1 MRKILTYFINHT
13 VAVNVII
20 LAVVVL
26 GIAGMRS
33 LKSSFFPLSESRNV
47 TIRISY
53 PGASP
58 QEMEEGIVLKIEDNL
73 QGMIGVDR
81 FTSTSSENFAVINV
95 EILKGYDVDVVMQDI
110 KNAVD
115 RVPSFPIGMEP
126 PVISKAIFRTEALSF
141 VVSAD
146 NVSLKTLKSI
156 AREVETDLRVI
167 DGISQVEIS
176 GFPLEEIEIAV
187 NEDMLRAYNLTF
199 RQVAD
204 AVANTNIL
212 VTGGSI
218 KTETEDYLIRVNNR
232 FYHGDELDYIIV
244 KADAS
249 GNKIRLRDVASV
261 RDRWSENPDRTYFNG
276 KPSVNVVVSTTNSE
290 DLIVVANKTKDYIVD
305 FNNSHDN
312 VQLNITSDSS
322 TTVVQRTDLLLKNGL
337 QGIFLVLIFLA
348 LFLKPRLAFWVAI
361 GLPISFLGMFIFA
374 SYLGVTINVLS
385 LFGMIIVI
393 GILVDDGI
401 VISENIYH
409 HYEKGKDKIQAA
421 IDGTMEVLPAITAAI
436 VTTLIA
442 FSTFFFLD
450 GRVGEFFGEVAIV
463 VILTLSISLVEAL
476 IILPS
481 HVAHSKALTKKQKTY
496 WFNKKADRFI
506 SWMRDTIY
514 GPSLAFFMKN
524 KFLGFAIPVALLI
537 ITFGA
542 MTGGVIR
549 FTFFPTIA
557 SDRVSITLK
566 MPQGTNEH
574 ITDSLISRIEDAA
587 WRVNDDF
594 TKRQSDN
601 QTVIQNIIKRVGP
614 GTANAS
620 LNINLLPGEFR
631 EFASF
636 EIATAINEEVGPLY
650 GIESVEFGSGSNFGG
665 KPVSISL
672 SGSNIDELKAAKEML
687 KTQLN
692 NNPLLKDVSDNDP
705 DGIKEI
711 KIELKESA
719 YALGLSLNDVISQVR
734 SGFFGQQV
742 QRFQR
747 GRDEIRVWV
756 RYARDERSSIK
767 NLDDMRIMSSTGERV
782 PLKEIASYVIQ
793 RGENSINHLD
803 GRREINVNADLK
815 DPSTSATDIMASIEN
830 DFMPLVKTKYPT
842 ITASFEGQ
850 NREAS
855 KVTSSAGTVLPIV
868 IFLIFVLI
876 AFTFRSFSQP
886 LLLMF
891 MVPFSLIGV
900 VWGHWIHGFNINIL
914 SFLGIIALVGIVVND
929 GLVLITKFNGYLK
942 EGMKFDDAL
951 LTAGKSRFRAIF
963 LTSLT
968 TVAGLSPLIFEKSR
982 QAQFLIPMAISIAYG
997 IILATALTLVMLPM
1011 LLSVGNSIKVYWKW
1025 LVSGVKPAKEEVER
1039 AIIEKNVES
1048 YDAV

>member
-95 EILKGYDVDVVMQDI
+95 EILKGYDVDVAMQDI

-312 VQLNITSDSS
+312 VQLSITSDSS

-401 VISENIYH
+401 VIS
-409 HYEKGKDKIQAA
+409 
-421 IDGTMEVLPAITAAI
+421 
-436 VTTLIA
+436 
-442 FSTFFFLD
+442 
-450 GRVGEFFGEVAIV
+450 
-463 VILTLSISLVEAL
+463 
-476 IILPS
+476 
-481 HVAHSKALTKKQKTY
+481 
-496 WFNKKADRFI
+496 
-506 SWMRDTIY
+506 
-514 GPSLAFFMKN
+514 
-524 KFLGFAIPVALLI
+524 
-537 ITFGA
+537 
-542 MTGGVIR
+542 
-549 FTFFPTIA
+549 
-557 SDRVSITLK
+557 
-566 MPQGTNEH
+566 
-574 ITDSLISRIEDAA
+574 
-587 WRVNDDF
+587 
-594 TKRQSDN
+594 
-601 QTVIQNIIKRVGP
+601 
-614 GTANAS
+614 
-620 LNINLLPGEFR
+620 
-631 EFASF
+631 
-636 EIATAINEEVGPLY
+636 
-650 GIESVEFGSGSNFGG
+650 
-665 KPVSISL
+665 
-672 SGSNIDELKAAKEML
+672 
-687 KTQLN
+687 
-692 NNPLLKDVSDNDP
+692 
-705 DGIKEI
+705 
-711 KIELKESA
+711 
-719 YALGLSLNDVISQVR
+719 
-734 SGFFGQQV
+734 
-742 QRFQR
+742 
-747 GRDEIRVWV
+747 
-756 RYARDERSSIK
+756 
-767 NLDDMRIMSSTGERV
+767 
-782 PLKEIASYVIQ
+782 
-793 RGENSINHLD
+793 
-803 GRREINVNADLK
+803 
-815 DPSTSATDIMASIEN
+815 
-830 DFMPLVKTKYPT
+830 
-842 ITASFEGQ
+842 
-850 NREAS
+850 
-855 KVTSSAGTVLPIV
+855 
-868 IFLIFVLI
+868 
-876 AFTFRSFSQP
+876 
-886 LLLMF
+886 
-891 MVPFSLIGV
+891 
-900 VWGHWIHGFNINIL
+900 
-914 SFLGIIALVGIVVND
+914 
-929 GLVLITKFNGYLK
+929 
-942 EGMKFDDAL
+942 
-951 LTAGKSRFRAIF
+951 
-963 LTSLT
+963 
-968 TVAGLSPLIFEKSR
+968 
-982 QAQFLIPMAISIAYG
+982 
-997 IILATALTLVMLPM
+997 
-1011 LLSVGNSIKVYWKW
+1011 
-1025 LVSGVKPAKEEVER
+1025 
-1039 AIIEKNVES
+1039 
-1048 YDAV
+1048 